1 MIVSLGGYMTLT
13 IFGYNKRTE
22 LHPSNFSQHTPFPDV
37 IYDFFASTGFKL
49 LKISAITQAGECG
62 SGYSTATWGY
72 FRKEEISKIPPLEYM
87 ANPPL
92 FYEDAD
98 EFQEN
103 FSIDE
108 DGGDGYY
115 PCGSAEPKPTLLA
128 LFNPCRVLE
137 ERLYVFS
144 GASALGKSTFAL
156 SLASDPAEIY
166 ETDSGIHPDA
176 VELEYVKYVVL
187 GNKSPKLNEAA
198 LEVLQNL
205 KGRTIIYV
213 EFKK

>member
-1 MIVSLGGYMTLT
+1 MTLT

-22 LHPSNFSQHTPFPDV
+22 LHPNNFTQGHIPFPDV

-62 SGYSTATWGY
+62 SGYNTATWGY
-72 FRKEEISKIPPLEYM
+72 FKKEEIAKVPPLEYM

-92 FYEDAD
+92 FYKDAD
-98 EFQEN
+98 EFQEQFN
-103 FSIDE
+103 IDE
-108 DGGDGYY
+108 NGCDDYY
-115 PCGSAEPKPTLLA
+115 PSGYANPKPELLA

-166 ETDSGIHPDA
+166 ETDSGIQID
-176 VELEYVKYVVL
+176 VEKLEYVKYVVL
-187 GNKSPKLNEAA
+187 GNKFPKLNDAA

-213 EFKK
+213 VFQK

>member
-1 MIVSLGGYMTLT
+1 MTLT

-22 LHPSNFSQHTPFPDV
+22 LHPNNFSEHTPFPDV
-37 IYDFFASTGFKL
+37 IYDFFASTGFKF

-62 SGYSTATWGY
+62 SGYNTATWGY
-72 FRKEEISKIPPLEYM
+72 FRKEEIAKIPPLEYM

-98 EFQEN
+98 GFQEN
-103 FSIDE
+103 FDVDE

-137 ERLYVFS
+137 DRLYVFS

-156 SLASDPAEIY
+156 SLASDTAEIY

-176 VELEYVKYVVL
+176 VELKYVKYVVL
-187 GNKSPKLNEAA
+187 GNKFPKLNEAA

-213 EFKK
+213 KFEK